1 MLQFILDRFPLILV
15 VFVSIRLASVIISLI
30 NEKKLKFMGA
40 VEYGKQ
46 NSLFLMLAH
55 FMFYGTCFIE
65 GSCSSEKDSLSILGL
80 GLYIFA
86 IIILYYVI
94 YEIRHV
100 WTVKLII
107 APRSCHVINNSALFR
122 YIKHPN
128 YYLNIIPELFGLA
141 LIFHA
146 WYTLLIGFPLYM
158 ILLLVRIRQERSIM
172 KKIFVNY

>member
-1 MLQFILDRFPLILV
+1 MYQLILDRSSLLLLIFIL
-15 VFVSIRLASVIISLI
+15 IRLASVIISLI

-55 FMFYGTCFIE
+55 FIFYGTCFIE
-65 GSCSSEKDSLSILGL
+65 GSYTSGKDSLSILGL

-94 YEIRHV
+94 FEIRHV

-107 APRSCHVINNSALFR
+107 APRSYHVINKSVLFR

-146 WYTLLIGFPLYM
+146 WYTLLIGFPLYL
-158 ILLLVRIRQERSIM
+158 ILLLTRIRQEKSIM
-172 KKIFVNY
+172 KKIFINY